1 MSIKVFDTIIIGGG
15 QAGLA
20 VGYYLR
26 RAKLDFII
34 LDNQDQS
41 GGAWQ
46 HTWPSLRLFSPAFM
60 SSLPGRLMPKAKGGE
75 YPHRDDVIHYL
86 TDYEQHYKLPVYRP
100 YQVQSVKRDD
110 EHDCL
115 QVTDGQFT
123 WLAKTVVSATGT
135 WSNPITPT
143 IKGQQAYLGEQRHS
157 AHYEGPDAY
166 RNKRVLVVGGGNSGA
181 QIYAEL
187 AEVANASWV
196 TREPPLF
203 LADDVDGHVLFKRAT
218 ARITGDND
226 ADAIESI
233 GDIVMVPPVKAAR
246 DKGIL
251 HSLPMFSQFTE
262 QGVIWSDG
270 REDTI
275 DAVIWCTGFEPN
287 LDHLAPLHVLEADGK
302 VQGEQGQAVKEPRLW
317 LFGYGDWASPG
328 SATLIGAGRSAREN
342 VPALVDF
349 LLSDSQTA

>member
-1 MSIKVFDTIIIGGG
+1 MPTKVFDTIIIGGG

-34 LDNQDQS
+34 LDDQDKS

-46 HTWPSLRLFSPAFM
+46 HTWPSLRLFSPAVM
-60 SSLPGRLMPKAKGGE
+60 SSLPGQLMPKAKDSE
-75 YPHRDDVIHYL
+75 YPHRDEVLGYL
-86 TDYEQHYKLPVYRP
+86 SNYEQHYKLPIYRP
-100 YQVQSVKRDD
+100 YQVQSVQRDD

-115 QVTDGQFT
+115 RVTDGSFT

-135 WSNPITPT
+135 WSNPIIPS
-143 IKGQQAYLGEQRHS
+143 IKGQQAYLGEQCHS

-203 LADDVDGHVLFKRAT
+203 LADDVDGRVLFERAT
-218 ARITGDND
+218 ARITGSNNGDP
-226 ADAIESI
+226 EGGI

-251 HSLPMFSQFTE
+251 HSVPMFSQFTQ
-262 QGVIWSDG
+262 QGVIWADG
-270 REDTI
+270 SEETI

-287 LDHLAPLHVLEADGK
+287 LDHLAPLNVLEADGK
-302 VQGEQGQAVKEPRLW
+302 VQVKDGQAVKEPRLW

-342 VPALVDF
+342 VPTLLEF
-349 LLSDSQTA
+349 LARDG

>member
-1 MSIKVFDTIIIGGG
+1 MATKIFDTIIIGGG

-26 RAKLDFII
+26 RAGLDFII
-34 LDNQDQS
+34 LDDQNQS

-46 HTWPSLRLFSPAFM
+46 HTWPSLRLFSPAFI
-60 SSLPGRLMPKAKGGE
+60 SSLPGRLMPKERDGE
-75 YPHRDDVIHYL
+75 YPHRDEVLGYL
-86 TDYEQHYKLPVYRP
+86 SNYEQHYQLPIYRP
-100 YQVQSVKRDD
+100 YQVQSIHRDQ
-110 EHDCL
+110 ENNCL
-115 QVTDGQFT
+115 RVTDGSYT

-135 WSNPITPT
+135 WSNPT
-143 IKGQQAYLGEQRHS
+143 IPSFEGQQAYLGEQCHS
-157 AHYEGPDAY
+157 AHYAGPDAY
-166 RNKRVLVVGGGNSGA
+166 KGKRVLVVGGGNSGA

-203 LADDVDGHVLFKRAT
+203 LADDVDGHVLFERAT
-218 ARITGDND
+218 ARITGSSND
-226 ADAIESI
+226 DSIGSI

-251 HSLPMFSQFTE
+251 HSVPMFRQFTE
-262 QGVIWSDG
+262 QGVIWADG
-270 REDTI
+270 SKEPIDT
-275 DAVIWCTGFEPN
+275 VIWCTGFQPQ
-287 LDHLAPLHVLEADGK
+287 LDHLASLNVLEADGK
-302 VQGEQGQAVKEPRLW
+302 VQVEQGQAIKEPRLW

-342 VPALVDF
+342 VPALLDF
-349 LLSDSQTA
+349 LQKDS

>member
-34 LDNQDQS
+34 LDNQNQS

-46 HTWPSLRLFSPAFM
+46 HTWPSLRLFSPAFI
-60 SSLPGRLMPKAKGGE
+60 SSLPGRLMPKAKDGE
-75 YPHRDDVIHYL
+75 YPHREEVLGYL
-86 TDYEQHYKLPVYRP
+86 SNYEQHYQLPIYRP
-100 YQVQSVKRDD
+100 YQVQSIQRDD

-115 QVTDGQFT
+115 RVTDGSYT

-135 WSNPITPT
+135 WSKLITPSLQ
-143 IKGQQAYLGEQRHS
+143 GQQEYLGEQCHS
-157 AHYEGPDAY
+157 AHYAGPDDY
-166 RNKRVLVVGGGNSGA
+166 KGKRILVVGGGNSGA
-181 QIYAEL
+181 QIYVEL
-187 AEVANASWV
+187 AEVADTSWV

-203 LADDVDGHVLFKRAT
+203 LADDVDGHVLFERAT
-218 ARITGDND
+218 ARITGGSDDDSLGNV
-226 ADAIESI
+226 

-251 HSLPMFSQFTE
+251 HSVPMFRQFTE
-262 QGVIWSDG
+262 QGVIWDDG
-270 REDTI
+270 REEQV
-275 DAVIWCTGFEPN
+275 DAIIWCTGFRPQ
-287 LDHLAPLHVLEADGK
+287 LDHLADLEVIEADGT
-302 VQGEQGQAVKEPRLW
+302 VQVKQGQAIKEPRLW

-342 VPALVDF
+342 VPALLDF
-349 LLSDSQTA
+349 LQKEA